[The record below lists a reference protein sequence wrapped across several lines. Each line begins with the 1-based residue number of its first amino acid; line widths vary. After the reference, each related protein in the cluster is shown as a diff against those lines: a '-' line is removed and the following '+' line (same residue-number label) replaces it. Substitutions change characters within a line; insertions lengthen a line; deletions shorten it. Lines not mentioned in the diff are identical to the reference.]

1 MIIFANMDRDFSKI
15 TWLILDVDGVL
26 TNNTLICTDDG
37 QLWRTMHARD
47 GYAMVQALHNNIHIC
62 IITGGGSE
70 GVITR
75 LRKLGLQH
83 IFDKVKDKN
92 KVLAEFMV
100 SHRIAKDEVL
110 YIGDDLPDL
119 PAMQLCGI
127 KCCPADAVVE
137 VQNIADYICNTEG
150 GKGCVREVIELI
162 LKAKKLWF

>member
-1 MIIFANMDRDFSKI
+1 MDRDFSRI

-47 GYAMVQALHNNIHIC
+47 GYAMVQALQNNIQLC

-70 GVITR
+70 GVVAR

-83 IFDKVKDKN
+83 IFDKVKDKK
-92 KVLAEFMV
+92 KVLQEFMF
-100 SHRIAKDEVL
+100 SHSIAQEKIL

-119 PAMQLCGI
+119 HAMQLCGI
-127 KCCPADAVVE
+127 RCCPSDAVE
-137 VQNIADYICNTEG
+137 EIRNTADYICNAEG
-150 GKGCVREVIELI
+150 GKGCVREVIEHI